1 MIPNIDPRRKF
12 EEAGDAEGGVNFR
25 DPSPIDLNI
34 DGGLDLAAWW
44 EVQLPLSQISVNDK
58 QNLFRGVPNI
68 AF

>member
-34 DGGLDLAAWW
+34 DGGLVLAAWW
-44 EVQLPLSQISVNDK
+44 EV
-58 QNLFRGVPNI
+58 
-68 AF
+68 